1 MKRLFLTLGLLAA
14 AVAAY
19 GALNIS
25 TAPYPSGA
33 NITAD
38 GVTGSY
44 DSSEIGAAEVDWTVT
59 ITSQAGT
66 TPTLDGFIED
76 SDDNSTFVEVPGTD
90 FTQANASTT
99 FPAIE
104 TITYRATKRYSRIRY
119 DVGGTTPS
127 FGGNVRAIGRNG

>member
-1 MKRLFLTLGLLAA
+1 MKRLFAALGVLTSAL
-14 AVAAY
+14 VAY

-25 TAPYPSGA
+25 TAPYAAGT

-38 GVTGSY
+38 GVTGAY

-66 TPTLDGFIED
+66 TPTIDGFVED
-76 SDDNSTFVEVPGTD
+76 SDDNVTFVEVPGTD
-90 FTQANASTT
+90 FTQVNANTT

-104 TITYRATKRYSRIRY
+104 TITYRCTKRYSRIRY

-127 FGGNVRAIGRNG
+127 FGGNVRASGRNG